1 MGAKAVVRRGL
12 AIAALVAFN
21 VAAAAS
27 VMRRRLA
34 LSGASQAARAGVGVP
49 RDALVRARLQAL
61 ARAVVLARK
70 LRDLPFDVVGP
81 KVRVQRVRLAR
92 HQAREQHALVADWI
106 VYLAPHLLVRAPRL
120 SVALRARPS
129 RLCAERLARRGFAGP
144 RRTTARSPGLART
157 SWLISWLGQIAI
169 LSL

>member
-1 MGAKAVVRRGL
+1 MADAKVRRGLAVASFEAFEMGAKAVVRRGL

-70 LRDLPFDVVGP
+70 LRDRPFDVVG
-81 KVRVQRVRLAR
+81 R
-92 HQAREQHALVADWI
+92 
-106 VYLAPHLLVRAPRL
+106 
-120 SVALRARPS
+120 
-129 RLCAERLARRGFAGP
+129 
-144 RRTTARSPGLART
+144 
-157 SWLISWLGQIAI
+157 
-169 LSL
+169 